1 MASVPQWIG
10 AGSAGWW
17 LAIGCLVLVAAVV
30 LTVAPAEAQPARVIW
45 AWERPEILGTLP
57 PDVGIAAVTGFI
69 RLRGDTIVVRRGRRF
84 PLMMAPGRPPPIAVV
99 HIELDQTRP
108 LEWSPALADQVVG
121 AALAFTRGA
130 AQVQVDMEVRTSQ
143 RGTLLDVLRG
153 VRAGLP
159 AGTTLSMTALASW
172 CENESWLDAA
182 PVDEIVP
189 MLFRMGSGGHK
200 LRAKLAA
207 GGDFTLRR
215 CRTALGIATDTPAVV
230 PPGRRVYIFNP
241 RPWDAAAIA
250 ALPPG

>member
-1 MASVPQWIG
+1 M
-10 AGSAGWW
+10 
-17 LAIGCLVLVAAVV
+17 LLVATV
-30 LTVAPAEAQPARVIW
+30 LAAAPAGAQPSRVVW
-45 AWERPEILGTLP
+45 AWERPEILNTLP

-69 RLRGDTIVVRRGRRF
+69 RLRGNAIVVRRGRRF
-84 PLMMAPGRPPPIAVV
+84 PLVVALGRPAPIAVV
-99 HIELDQTRP
+99 HIEVDQGRP

-121 AALAFTRGA
+121 AALAFTRGT

-143 RGTLLDVLRG
+143 RGALLDVLRG

-172 CENESWLDAA
+172 CENEVWLDAA

-189 MLFRMGSGGHK
+189 MLFRMGSGGHR

-207 GGDFTLRR
+207 GGDFTQPR
-215 CRTALGIATDTPAVV
+215 CRRALGIATDTPAVL

-250 ALPPG
+250 VLPPG